1 MFTYIVIV
9 LICLA
14 APSTTSLPSLIN
26 RLCALLSPSQQLLSL
41 VMRLSA
47 QCVQHLLQTPRAP
60 TNSSRAAS
68 IVNRRLSP
76 NAPEMKHVDVSLQ
89 TTVLTNSNWGSFALL
104 NGVNQGVSNYQRVGN
119 KLSPVSVDVDFF
131 VTNMT
136 TTNFQPFRIALIW
149 DKQPKTDGTLP
160 SITDIWADVQS
171 DGVIYCTPL
180 SGRNYQTTDRFV
192 CLASQECYLLAN
204 NVNSGGKHTQPTLDP
219 FS

>member
-1 MFTYIVIV
+1 MSRRSVYYKPT
-9 LICLA
+9 LA
-14 APSTTSLPSLIN
+14 DQQAM
-26 RLCALLSPSQQLLSL
+26 RAALAKSAAAKSRDATVRAMRAAL
-41 VMRLSA
+41 VA
-47 QCVQHLLQTPRAP
+47 NPPRAP

-89 TTVLTNSNWGSFALL
+89 TTVLTNTNWGTFVLL
-104 NGVNQGVSNYQRVGN
+104 NGVNQGVANYQRVGN